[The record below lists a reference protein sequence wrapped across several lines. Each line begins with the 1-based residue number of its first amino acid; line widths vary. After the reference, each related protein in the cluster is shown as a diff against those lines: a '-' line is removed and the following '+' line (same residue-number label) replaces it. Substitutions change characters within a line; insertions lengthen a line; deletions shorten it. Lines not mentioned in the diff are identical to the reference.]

1 MDAAALLKS
10 QGWRGKGHSLHPTNN
25 SIGLSTPLLLS
36 RNTDGRGI
44 GQNKHFTS
52 DQWWLNAFDQKLK
65 GLDTSGKGVVQLV
78 TNGALDLATSAKRGK
93 YSGASSLYASFVSG
107 GVLCGTITPSSTE
120 EATDATPASEDQE
133 SVPSLRD
140 GLKKESKEDRRAR
153 KEAKRLRRVARAER
167 KAAKEARK
175 SLKAKETKEERR
187 ARRAER
193 RERKDAR
200 RKRRQEREAR
210 RAAKG

>member
-25 SIGLSTPLLLS
+25 SIGLSTPLLVS
-36 RNTDGRGI
+36 RNSDGRGI

-65 GLDTSGKGVVQLV
+65 GLDTSSKGVVQSV
-78 TNGALDLATSAKRGK
+78 TNGALDLARSGSGR

-107 GVLCGTITPSSTE
+107 GMLGGTITPDSADES
-120 EATDATPASEDQE
+120 TDATPNSDDRET
-133 SVPSLRD
+133 VPGLRN
-140 GLKKESKEDRRAR
+140 GVKKESKDGRRAR
-153 KEAKRLRRVARAER
+153 KEAKRLRRAARAER
-167 KAAKEARK
+167 KAEKEARK
-175 SLKAKETKEERR
+175 LVKVAETKEERR

-193 RERKDAR
+193 SERKEAR
-200 RKRRQEREAR
+200 GKRRQEKAAR
-210 RAAKG
+210 RAEG